1 MSDNF
6 GTWQSLGGLTP
17 TLNTWLR
24 IMSPSSPGSNVFRIT
39 FNCADFLKIN
49 SWGRLRFVYAS
60 NGQEIVQQPY
70 LNIYPIPNPIII
82 EANLA
87 DRLLPTSLFIE
98 IEKRQRWRRF
108 VGHIPDITWSVSV
121 EEFLNA

>member
-6 GTWQSLGGLTP
+6 GTWQTLGGLTP
-17 TLNTWLR
+17 ILGTWLR

-49 SWGRLRFVYAS
+49 SWGRLRFVYHAG
-60 NGQEIVQQPY
+60 GQEAIWQPY
-70 LNIYPIPNPIII
+70 LPLYPIPTPAIL
-82 EANLA
+82 EANLP
-87 DRLLPTSLFIE
+87 DNFLPTSLYLE
-98 IEKRQRWRRF
+98 IEKRQKWRKY
-108 VGHIPDITWSVSV
+108 VGRIPDITWSVSV